1 MVFKC
6 DGLLLF
12 YKSIIILVFLCNFI
26 YSFISILLN
35 CCELKLGIICN
46 LIGKYCRVVFCCL
59 VEICVMC
66 IFIVMNI
73 LYDSVEMVGF
83 FWNELLLS

>member
-6 DGLLLF
+6 DGFLLF
-12 YKSIIILVFLCNFI
+12 YKSIIILFFLCNFI

-73 LYDSVEMVGF
+73 LYNSVEMVGL

>member
-6 DGLLLF
+6 DGFLLF
-12 YKSIIILVFLCNFI
+12 YKRIIILVFLCNFI

>member
-6 DGLLLF
+6 DGFLLF

-46 LIGKYCRVVFCCL
+46 LIGKYCRVV

-73 LYDSVEMVGF
+73 LYDSVEIVGF

>member
-6 DGLLLF
+6 DGFLLF

-73 LYDSVEMVGF
+73 LYNSVEMVGL

>member
-6 DGLLLF
+6 DGFLLF

-35 CCELKLGIICN
+35 CCELKLGII
-46 LIGKYCRVVFCCL
+46 GKYCRVVFCCL

-66 IFIVMNI
+66 ILIVMNI
-73 LYDSVEMVGF
+73 LYDSVEIVGF